1 MPRTKKT
8 APKAGLTILGRQV
21 RHPLK
26 QLECFPAPAHVQL
39 VTLTGHEFTSLCPM
53 TGQPDFQTVVIEYAP
68 RALCIES
75 KSLKLYLWTFREEG
89 TFCEALSAEIAQDV
103 VNASDC
109 HWCRVTIDQAPR
121 GGIAIKVLSE
131 IKGHA

>member
-1 MPRTKKT
+1 
-8 APKAGLTILGRQV
+8 
-21 RHPLK
+21 
-26 QLECFPAPAHVQL
+26 
-39 VTLTGHEFTSLCPM
+39 M

-103 VNASDC
+103 VNACDC